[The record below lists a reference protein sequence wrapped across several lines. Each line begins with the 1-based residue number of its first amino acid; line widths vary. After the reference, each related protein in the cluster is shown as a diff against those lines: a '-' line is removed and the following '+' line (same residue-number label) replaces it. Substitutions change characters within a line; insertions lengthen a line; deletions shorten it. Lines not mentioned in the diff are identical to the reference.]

1 MIYGLLYPHFRAM
14 QHHDKELF
22 PAIWIDVKEG
32 SAATKKS
39 KKYKPIAKVQLKKV
53 TKLSVNL
60 MSKMLEE
67 GVVNM
72 YLTWPLLWSEVL
84 SCNFQTFASSLC
96 TIFAIVWTM
105 NIPVL
110 RLILPSFH
118 FSLSNLHLRVA
129 LAKGAMQRWSLSTTP
144 LWPLTIQPTASTGG
158 RKVKAEEGHRLRGE
172 IFLLVNQG
180 SLLFPKK

>member
-1 MIYGLLYPHFRAM
+1 MVFYILISGPCNIMTKSFSQPSELMSRRGAPPPRRARNTSP
-14 QHHDKELF
+14 LPRF
-22 PAIWIDVKEG
+22 SW
-32 SAATKKS
+32 
-39 KKYKPIAKVQLKKV
+39 KKV

-129 LAKGAMQRWSLSTTP
+129 LAKGAKVVAVNNPLVASDYSTH
-144 LWPLTIQPTASTGG
+144 S
-158 RKVKAEEGHRLRGE
+158 
-172 IFLLVNQG
+172 
-180 SLLFPKK
+180 

>member
-1 MIYGLLYPHFRAM
+1 MHQLNWPIMIYGLLYPHFRAM
-14 QHHDKELF
+14 LHHDKELF

-129 LAKGAMQRWSLSTTP
+129 LAKGAKVVAVNNPLVASDYSTH
-144 LWPLTIQPTASTGG
+144 S
-158 RKVKAEEGHRLRGE
+158 
-172 IFLLVNQG
+172 
-180 SLLFPKK
+180 